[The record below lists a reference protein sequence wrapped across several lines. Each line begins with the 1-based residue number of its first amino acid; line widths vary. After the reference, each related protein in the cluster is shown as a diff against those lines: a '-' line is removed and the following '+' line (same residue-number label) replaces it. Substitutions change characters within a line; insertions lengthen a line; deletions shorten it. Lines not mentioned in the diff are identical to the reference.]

1 MKKCLLRSAQGGTN
15 ETEECIKGC
24 KKSICQENVQG
35 HPVPVRVP
43 RAQGAVGA
51 LQCYESHGLYQS

>member
-1 MKKCLLRSAQGGTN
+1 MLNIPINISSEVNGVKKCLLRRLAQGGTN

-24 KKSICQENVQG
+24 EKSICQEKVQG

-43 RAQGAVGA
+43 RA
-51 LQCYESHGLYQS
+51 